1 MKCLRHSFFD
11 GKVIA
16 GGKPHS
22 VSRRK
27 FSPGT
32 RGSRARPGL
41 RALRKVAAASVREAL
56 REPLR
61 IVDIHPHV
69 ISTDETHYP
78 RAPIGGHQSDWSRE
92 RPVPYEKMITAMD
105 AAGIAK
111 TALVQASTRYR
122 HHNSHVADAAAAPP
136 RRLPRGVFCG

>member
-32 RGSRARPGL
+32 RGRRARPGL

-69 ISTDETHYP
+69 ISTDEAHYP
-78 RAPIGGHQSDWSRE
+78 CVPIGGQPADRSRE
-92 RPVPYEKMITAMD
+92 RPRTSQKMDT
-105 AAGIAK
+105 G
-111 TALVQASTRYR
+111 TE
-122 HHNSHVADAAAAPP
+122 
-136 RRLPRGVFCG
+136 